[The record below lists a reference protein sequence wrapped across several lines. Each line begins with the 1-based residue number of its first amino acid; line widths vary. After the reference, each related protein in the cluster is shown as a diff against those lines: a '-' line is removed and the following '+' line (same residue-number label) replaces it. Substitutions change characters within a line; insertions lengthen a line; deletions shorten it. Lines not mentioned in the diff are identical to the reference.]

1 MAKTKYWYEYWSKE
15 KKAKNN
21 FEKYFFKLM
30 NNTVFG
36 KTMENVR
43 NYRDTK
49 PVTTESRENYLVS
62 EPNYHTSK
70 FFTENLFAIEIK
82 KTKIFMNKLVYLD
95 LSIVELSKVLMY
107 EVWYHY
113 VKLKYGE
120 KVKWFI
126 RIKTVS
132 L

>member
-1 MAKTKYWYEYWSKE
+1 
-15 KKAKNN
+15 
-21 FEKYFFKLM
+21 M

-70 FFTENLFAIEIK
+70 FFTENLLAIEIK

>member
-1 MAKTKYWYEYWSKE
+1 MAKTKYWYEYWSKK

-36 KTMENVR
+36 KTMENVK

-70 FFTENLFAIEIK
+70 FFTENLLAIEIK
-82 KTKIFMNKLVYLD
+82 KAKIFMNKLVYLD

-120 KVKWFI
+120 KVKCFI